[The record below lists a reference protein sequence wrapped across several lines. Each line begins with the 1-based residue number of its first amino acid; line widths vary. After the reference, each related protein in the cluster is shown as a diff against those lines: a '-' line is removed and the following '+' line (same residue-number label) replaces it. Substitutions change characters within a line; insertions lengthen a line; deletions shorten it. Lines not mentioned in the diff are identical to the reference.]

1 MSLTNRRIT
10 RVGIVGLALVI
21 VAGFK
26 ALLTLIPG
34 YAPHPVNLW
43 VTVVAYGV
51 GVTMIFWSLSRRLS
65 Q

>member
-10 RVGIVGLALVI
+10 RVGIFGLALII

-26 ALLTLIPG
+26 ALLTLILG

-43 VTVVAYGV
+43 VTVVAYGL
-51 GVTMIFWSLSRRLS
+51 GIGMILWSLSRRLS
-65 Q
+65 